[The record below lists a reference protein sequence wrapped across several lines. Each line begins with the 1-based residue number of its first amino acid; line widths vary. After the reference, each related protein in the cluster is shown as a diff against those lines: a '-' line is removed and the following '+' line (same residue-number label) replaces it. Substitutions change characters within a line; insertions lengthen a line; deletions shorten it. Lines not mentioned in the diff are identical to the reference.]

1 MGPRL
6 GFGLLSLIFLPFQAR
21 QLDAVT
27 EQHLD
32 QAALRINGSALLY
45 HQHGQQAVG
54 NQKQND
60 EHGKERASGLGH
72 PFIARQVPQNG
83 TPIYAPGRAGMN
95 TECSWSANND
105 DFGKSLQ
112 TKGLV
117 GIV

>member
-6 GFGLLSLIFLPFQAR
+6 GFGLLSLIFLPLQAG

-27 EQHLD
+27 KQHLD

-72 PFIARQVPQNG
+72 RFIARQVPQNG